1 MTTPPDS
8 SQPVVLVKQ
17 ASPETEGAA
26 TTSLW
31 LEIIFGIFSLLG
43 VGHVYSGR
51 TLMGILLMVG
61 WWIYIAVAGFLSTIT
76 LGIGACVF
84 VPIYF
89 AVPIIS
95 GIQARTYT
103 LKTEGK
109 GNWTHVAF
117 VAGGGC
123 LLVLI
128 AIVVLAVLGILTAV
142 ITQYN
147 TR

>member
-1 MTTPPDS
+1 MTTQPDN
-8 SQPVVLVKQ
+8 SQPVYLVKQ
-17 ASPETEGAA
+17 VPPETEGAA

-43 VGHVYSGR
+43 IGHVYSGR
-51 TLMGILLMVG
+51 TLLGILLMVG
-61 WWIYIAVAGFLSTIT
+61 WWVYIVVAGFLSTIT

-84 VPIYF
+84 VPIYL

-103 LKTEGK
+103 LKTNGK

-128 AIVVLAVLGILTAV
+128 AIADLAAVGILTAV
-142 ITQYN
+142 VTQYN